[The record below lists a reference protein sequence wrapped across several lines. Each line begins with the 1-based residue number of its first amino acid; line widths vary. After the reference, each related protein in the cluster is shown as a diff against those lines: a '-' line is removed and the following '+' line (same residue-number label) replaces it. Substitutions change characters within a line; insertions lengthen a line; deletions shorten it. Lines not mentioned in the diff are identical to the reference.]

1 MWKGTNKNDRN
12 KKDQVVT
19 SYSSES
25 KRQIQES
32 SALCRSDQHGAVSN
46 YGKPRKNG
54 RECDNETS
62 FTLRNT
68 KPSIE
73 FTHPTS

>member
-1 MWKGTNKNDRN
+1 MTE

-32 SALCRSDQHGAVSN
+32 LHFVALTSMGQSVTMKKPERMGENATTKLALPSATQNL
-46 YGKPRKNG
+46 P
-54 RECDNETS
+54 
-62 FTLRNT
+62 
-68 KPSIE
+68 
-73 FTHPTS
+73 